1 MKYAKHG
8 FLVLTLA
15 LAASFTVQRAA
26 AQQAFTGKFTL
37 ASEAYWGP
45 TLLPAGQYSIIAN
58 LDPTT
63 SVHEVRVVGEGVRA
77 AVLTGAVFNKPVS
90 SHSKLQLQEINGVA
104 VIRQL
109 DAGLVGQSFR
119 FSVSKNARGHAE
131 QASAGSVTTVPVS
144 TSGAY

>member
-15 LAASFTVQRAA
+15 LVAGFTAPRAA
-26 AQQAFTGKFTL
+26 AQQAFTGSFTL

-63 SVHEVRVVGEGVRA
+63 TIHAVRVIGDGVRA
-77 AVLTGAVFNKPVS
+77 TILSGAVLTGNLS
-90 SHSKLQLQEINGVA
+90 DHSKLQLEQINGVN
-104 VIRQL
+104 VIREL
-109 DAGLVGQSFR
+109 DAGLVGRSFR
-119 FSVSKNARGHAE
+119 FAVSKNARGHAE
-131 QASAGSVTTVPVS
+131 QASAAAVTTVPVS